1 MERKEIIE
9 KVNHFL
15 VEDIELEEEVIK
27 PEAHLINDL
36 AIDSLDI
43 VDIIVLIED
52 NFGVKI
58 KGEELAGVT
67 TLGEFY
73 DYIEKKINK

>member
-15 VEDIELEEEVIK
+15 IEDIELEEDVIK
-27 PEAHLINDL
+27 PEAHLVNDL

-52 NFGVKI
+52 NFGIKI

-67 TLGEFY
+67 TLGAFY
-73 DYIEKKINK
+73 DYIEAKLK